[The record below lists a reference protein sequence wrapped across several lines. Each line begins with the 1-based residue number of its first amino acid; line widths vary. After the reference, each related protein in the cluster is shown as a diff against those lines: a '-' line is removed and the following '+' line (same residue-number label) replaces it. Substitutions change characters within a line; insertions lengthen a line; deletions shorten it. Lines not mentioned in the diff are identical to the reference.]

1 MCVWMLTH
9 LDTFS
14 AANEEQQKI
23 CWRRGAVPWSLT
35 KSFGLPLHRRT
46 PNLSGQR
53 VKSKKK
59 NKLLPPVCILGQFPV
74 RWVDI
79 WREAP
84 LPAEIL
90 DQRWEGVSQG
100 QWGWVRRHVQNWHS
114 ALPVSWMVSVSTT
127 MVKISYFLSVRS
139 GVAKAVGNVAVSLW
153 CGLINILH
161 GNCSI
166 IYTTV
171 PPWWGFGDS
180 NGDGK
185 PANVHTD
192 IHRHSQTAP
201 RKAIVDPSF

>member
-1 MCVWMLTH
+1 MKTK
-9 LDTFS
+9 
-14 AANEEQQKI
+14 KI
-23 CWRRGAVPWSLT
+23 FWKRGSVPWSLM
-35 KSFGLPLHRRT
+35 KSFGLPLHRHT

-53 VKSKKK
+53 MTRWNKNIFKK
-59 NKLLPPVCILGQFPV
+59 NKLLPPVCILGEFPV

-84 LPAEIL
+84 LPTEIL
-90 DQRWEGVSQG
+90 DQKWEGVSQG

-127 MVKISYFLSVRS
+127 MVKISYFLSVHS

-161 GNCSI
+161 GNRSI

-171 PPWWGFGDS
+171 PLWCGFGEVFATV
-180 NGDGK
+180 NL
-185 PANVHTD
+185 
-192 IHRHSQTAP
+192 
-201 RKAIVDPSF
+201 

>member
-1 MCVWMLTH
+1 MLTR

-14 AANEEQQKI
+14 AANEDKKNKI
-23 CWRRGAVPWSLT
+23 CWKRGSVPWSLM
-35 KSFGLPLHRRT
+35 KSFGLPLHCHT

-53 VKSKKK
+53 VTCWNKKKIK

-114 ALPVSWMVSVSTT
+114 TLPVSWMVSVSTT

-166 IYTTV
+166 INTTL
-171 PPWWGFGDS
+171 PLWWGL
-180 NGDGK
+180 GK
-185 PANVHTD
+185 FLWQLTRKRA
-192 IHRHSQTAP
+192 HRHSQTTP